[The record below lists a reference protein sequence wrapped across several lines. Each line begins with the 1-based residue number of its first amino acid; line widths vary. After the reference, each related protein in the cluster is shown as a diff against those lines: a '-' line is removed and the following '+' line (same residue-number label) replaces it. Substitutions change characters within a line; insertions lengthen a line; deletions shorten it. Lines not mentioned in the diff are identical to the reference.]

1 MQSFDRRFKQKS
13 RNCYKIFKGKRQATT
28 LRVNQVVT
36 SDTNTIMTTWEQH
49 FRELSRSK
57 EEEFP
62 ILADLKEQV
71 DSLFKRSLENEEM
84 LLDTPFTAEEV
95 DNALRRLKPGKA
107 AGHDLL
113 QPEHLKY
120 GGEVIR
126 IWVQQISNAIV
137 ELESVPDALRMG
149 IVTPIYKGS
158 GKDPLDTNSYRGI
171 TLTPVLAKVLELLIL
186 DRLQDMLMEKGL
198 PHLNQT
204 GYQKRVSCTEAIFS
218 TLEVISQFAQ

>member
-1 MQSFDRRFKQKS
+1 MNFCIGDAERKRIHSFDRRFKQKS
-13 RNCYKIFKGKRQATT
+13 QNCYKIFKEKRQATT

-49 FRELSRSK
+49 FRELNSSK

-62 ILADLKEQV
+62 ILADLKERV

-107 AGHDLL
+107 AGHNLL

-120 GGEVIR
+120 GSEAIR

-137 ELESVPDALRMG
+137 GLGSV
-149 IVTPIYKGS
+149 
-158 GKDPLDTNSYRGI
+158 
-171 TLTPVLAKVLELLIL
+171 
-186 DRLQDMLMEKGL
+186 RLM
-198 PHLNQT
+198 H
-204 GYQKRVSCTEAIFS
+204 
-218 TLEVISQFAQ
+218 